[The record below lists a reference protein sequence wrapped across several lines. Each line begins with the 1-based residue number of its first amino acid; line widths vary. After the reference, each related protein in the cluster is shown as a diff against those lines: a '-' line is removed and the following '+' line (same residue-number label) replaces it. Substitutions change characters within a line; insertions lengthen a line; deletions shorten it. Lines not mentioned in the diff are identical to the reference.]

1 MKYRLGWTMTV
12 YFEAEVEAES
22 EEAARELFAEGG
34 LDDAYRTGDAGDAE
48 LTYVEVVKEN

>member
-12 YFEAEVEAES
+12 YFEAEVEADS